1 MKKRV
6 SKLCCVYDDI
16 PAPRLIATTLV
27 TPERWSAAV
36 AYLVQQLRDDDTVLS
51 GLSEQDLRL
60 LSGYRR
66 VFSGKLNRREAYRLL
81 GCLGWVPI

>member
-16 PAPRLIATTLV
+16 PAPSLMPNILV

-36 AYLVQQLRDDDTVLS
+36 AYLVQQLRDDSNVVS
-51 GLSEQDLRL
+51 SLSEQDVRL

-66 VFSGKLNRREAYRLL
+66 VFSGKLNRREAHRLL